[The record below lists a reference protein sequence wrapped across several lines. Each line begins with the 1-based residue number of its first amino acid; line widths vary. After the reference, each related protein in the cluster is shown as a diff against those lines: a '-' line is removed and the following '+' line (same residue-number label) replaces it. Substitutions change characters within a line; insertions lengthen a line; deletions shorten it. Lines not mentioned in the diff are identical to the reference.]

1 MWFLI
6 NLHHFLWGEYLFL
19 CLGDDEKINQR
30 HQLCWN
36 SILHVS
42 LIPEHSSLFL
52 LHTIPFLNQGTKF
65 TLWSLVFHITDN
77 GMWIV
82 SSFSY
87 RYITKSVVNF
97 LSFFSFF
104 VWLAVLQQ
112 WHFPFLIFF
121 SICSIC
127 SSLLD
132 ANSYKL
138 NKSGQKWS
146 SQFLLDGS
154 LVMTWKE
161 RVLLL
166 LTGVFVS

>member
-1 MWFLI
+1 
-6 NLHHFLWGEYLFL
+6 
-19 CLGDDEKINQR
+19 LGDDEKINQR

-97 LSFFSFF
+97 LFFSLF
-104 VWLAVLQQ
+104 VWLPVLQQ
-112 WHFPFLIFF
+112 WHFPFVIFF

-146 SQFLLDGS
+146 FQFLLDGS
-154 LVMTWKE
+154 LVMTWKK

>member
-1 MWFLI
+1 VIFDKSPSLSVRWIPF
-6 NLHHFLWGEYLFL
+6 FL

-82 SSFSY
+82 
-87 RYITKSVVNF
+87 
-97 LSFFSFF
+97 LSFSFF
-104 VWLAVLQQ
+104 FLFLSGFLFFNNGIFLFLYFSVYVQSAL
-112 WHFPFLIFF
+112 HFLMQTRISLIKVDKNDLFNLF
-121 SICSIC
+121 WM
-127 SSLLD
+127 
-132 ANSYKL
+132 AP
-138 NKSGQKWS
+138 
-146 SQFLLDGS
+146 
-154 LVMTWKE
+154 
-161 RVLLL
+161 
-166 LTGVFVS
+166 

>member
-1 MWFLI
+1 MIFDKSPSLSVRWIPF
-6 NLHHFLWGEYLFL
+6 FL

-82 SSFSY
+82 
-87 RYITKSVVNF
+87 
-97 LSFFSFF
+97 LSFSFF
-104 VWLAVLQQ
+104 FLFLSGFLFFNNGIFLFLYFSVYVQSAL
-112 WHFPFLIFF
+112 HFLMQTRISLIKVDKNDLFNLF
-121 SICSIC
+121 WM
-127 SSLLD
+127 
-132 ANSYKL
+132 AP
-138 NKSGQKWS
+138 
-146 SQFLLDGS
+146 
-154 LVMTWKE
+154 
-161 RVLLL
+161 
-166 LTGVFVS
+166 

>member
-1 MWFLI
+1 MIFDKSPSLSVRWIPF
-6 NLHHFLWGEYLFL
+6 FL

-82 SSFSY
+82 LSFSY

-97 LSFFSFF
+97 LFFSPFC
-104 VWLAVLQQ
+104 LA
-112 WHFPFLIFF
+112 
-121 SICSIC
+121 SC
-127 SSLLD
+127 SSTMAFSFSYIFQYMFNLLF
-132 ANSYKL
+132 NSWCKL
-138 NKSGQKWS
+138 
-146 SQFLLDGS
+146 
-154 LVMTWKE
+154 V
-161 RVLLL
+161 
-166 LTGVFVS
+166 

>member
-1 MWFLI
+1 MIFDKSPSLSVRWIPF
-6 NLHHFLWGEYLFL
+6 FL

-82 SSFSY
+82 SSFS
-87 RYITKSVVNF
+87 
-97 LSFFSFF
+97 FF
-104 VWLAVLQQ
+104 VWLPVLQQ

-146 SQFLLDGS
+146 FQSLLDGS
-154 LVMTWKE
+154 LVLTWKK